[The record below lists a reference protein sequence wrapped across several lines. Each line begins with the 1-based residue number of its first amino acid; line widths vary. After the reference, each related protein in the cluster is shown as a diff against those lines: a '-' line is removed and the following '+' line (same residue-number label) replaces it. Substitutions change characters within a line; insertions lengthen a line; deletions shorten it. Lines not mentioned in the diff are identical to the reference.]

1 MKIKIKLSIM
11 MIAIVL
17 VIAGGIA
24 IIQLNQASKIAK
36 DISIKRVLNLANV
49 RAMYWEGRLGQYLE
63 VLHTLGDVFSAYEE
77 IPAAERRS
85 QFRVTMSLFL
95 MRILILYVCL
105 SSGSLTRLTV
115 WTVGS

>member
-24 IIQLNQASKIAK
+24 IIQLNQASTIAK
-36 DISIKRVLNLANV
+36 EISIKRVLNLANV
-49 RAMYWEGRLGQYLE
+49 RAMYWEGRLGRYLE

-77 IPAAERRS
+77 YRRQNGVPNSEERC
-85 QFRVTMSLFL
+85 SLFL
-95 MRILILYVCL
+95 MRILILSVCL
-105 SSGSLTRLTV
+105 SSGSQTRLTA
-115 WTVGS
+115 WTAGS